1 MAISGM
7 VENLNV
13 QMNMAFSASNLYL
26 HLSDWCSQNNLTG
39 SANLLRKQAQI
50 NVTHVIKMFDFIKK
64 LGDHPIVNG
73 TQPGDNRC
81 STLEDLFQTILG
93 EHRKLSSTLADYTE
107 AARSL
112 NDDSTAHFL
121 YSIKKEHQQNGLL
134 LQNLLDEVRNAH
146 KAGLCM
152 QQTDHRLMNIV
163 NKQLH

>member
-7 VENLNV
+7 VENLNM

-26 HLSDWCSQNNLTG
+26 HLSDWCSKNNLFG
-39 SANLLRKQAQI
+39 SATFLRKQAQI
-50 NVTHVIKMFDFIKK
+50 NVSHVVKLFDFIKNS
-64 LGDHPIVNG
+64 GEYPIVNG
-73 TQPGDNRC
+73 TPFGEERC

-93 EHRKLSSTLADYTE
+93 EHLKLSSTLSDYTE
-107 AARSL
+107 VAKSL

-121 YSIKKEHQQNGLL
+121 CEIKKEHQQNSLL
-134 LQNLLDEVRNAH
+134 LQNLLDEVRVSH

-152 QQTDHRLMNIV
+152 HQTDHRLMNMV